1 MAVAFETLTG
11 KLIERVR
18 RSGRIDGPLLVLSGS
33 MVAQGLPDAG
43 TIILV
48 GTGRLTAG
56 NSTRFGYRCLRSE
69 GPASAI
75 RYHLTAVSI
84 ESSFLARKSDPVPR

>member
-11 KLIERVR
+11 ELIERVR
-18 RSGRIDGPLLVLSGS
+18 GSGRIDGLLPVLNGS

-56 NSTRFGYRCLRSE
+56 NSTRFGYRCFRSE